1 MAYISGKY
9 TSATEYSITL
19 GGMAIGTVYAILV
32 QDLNSDG
39 SSNGFVCK
47 WKSGATSSTYT
58 DDYTTSA
65 TYSRYDRR
73 IGFFQGSFNTKVGTV
88 VSDDNFDK
96 WADGQAV
103 IKAWGGGGGG
113 PTPKKHYYYQ
123 VKLYG
128 NGGVFS
134 DGSKTYSTYW
144 WPKDDVA
151 SSETTSPKV
160 NTSSFPSPTRNGY
173 RLTGWAKTSN
183 GTPTSQ
189 LTFTATSTDADSPTL
204 GNEAYAI
211 WAARQVLVYD
221 YNGGRYGNET
231 GTSSIYVDKG
241 ATFEVSR
248 VPSKDGYS
256 FVGWKRTYDNK
267 IYQEGQTFIVKA
279 EKEVLTA
286 QWEAPF
292 KFRLSDTNEG
302 LVSFQVNRYAS
313 QGGDLLESKTISST
327 NFIEIVAR
335 DSNYIEITNAITAV
349 IKDGTKEIN
358 RNGFTAPLITARAD
372 SSSNQDQNEY
382 LKIKIEGSVTQSPVY
397 GSYGFRAG
405 LRPNHHTFLVG
416 SFAKS
421 YKYSLDAN
429 KGYWTED
436 ESTNPKKSSVKST
449 EQVDFSKYSSLVKRI
464 GYKLEGWGLS
474 ATGRKVTVPNGKYWI
489 TDDTNFYA
497 IWAARQVLVY
507 NYDGGRYGEETGSSS
522 IYVDKGSTFE
532 VSRVPSKDGYS
543 FVGWKR
549 TYDNKIY
556 QEGQTFIVKAEKE
569 VLTAQWE
576 APFKFR
582 LSDTNEGLVSFQVNR
597 YASQGGDLLE
607 SKTISSTNFIEIV
620 ARDSNYIE
628 ITNAITAVIKDGTK
642 EINRNG
648 FTAPLITARADSSSN
663 QDQNEYLKIKIEGSV
678 TQSPVYGS
686 YGFRAGLRPNHHTF
700 LVGSFAK
707 SYKYSLD
714 ANKGYWTEDE
724 STNPKKSSVKSTEQ
738 VDFSKYSSLVKRIGY
753 KLEGW
758 GLSAT
763 GRKVTVPNGKY
774 WITDDTNFYAIWQAQ
789 PHIILDANGGK
800 FDGTLSTK
808 DFYIDYGDVL
818 DFSQYKPS
826 WYGEGSY
833 ILLGWAE
840 NPASTSPTYGV
851 NEVIGPLYGAG
862 PYKYYAVWQKS
873 RATLTFH
880 GNGGLWYGNLQEQS
894 KTYKVG
900 ETVSFATYS
909 NDLVRAGYSLL
920 GWSTSP
926 TATDAP
932 WDPNGIVT
940 VGATDADYYA
950 VWQKHIDLFYW
961 YGNDTQDAAKI
972 AKGQPVT
979 NLTATIWNE
988 FKSRINQLTIAET
1001 GSSWSYSAVSSG
1013 DSITAAEVL
1022 AARNA
1027 LAALNNNVPLP
1038 TANQLQTGKQILAS
1052 YFNGTGSLK
1061 AALNIII
1068 NNYNK
1073 S

>member
-58 DDYTTSA
+58 EEYTTSS

-73 IGFFQGSFNTKVGTV
+73 IGFFQGSFNTDVGRRIT
-88 VSDDNFDK
+88 DDQFNS
-96 WADGQAV
+96 WADGESV

-113 PTPKKHYYYQ
+113 PTPTYQTNELNLRTGPGISSYKVKYLGSSGSTYNTATISNDAASTACWTRAGTNLEVIEVNYSDLYSSPFYFKEYTDKTFSEVKKTFADNDGQVYSSGTRYVKLFGTQTSYATYAINLRTGTGVTSYQVSYTNSQGNTVTATVSNDAASTVCYVKADSNLTITSVNYATNYAAPYTQQEYNSDFSSVIGTASGDTIKASGTRYFKIKGTYVEPTYKVTVAPNGGTYTGTSPITVSSGGSIDLTTVSNQTSRDGYVLTEWHWSANGKTYSTTAVITGISSNGTITAQWELKKHYYYQ

-134 DGSKTYSTYW
+134 DGSKTYTTYW

-151 SSETTSPKV
+151 SSETKDPKIDTSV
-160 NTSSFPSPTRNGY
+160 FPSPTRNGY
-173 RLTGWAKTSN
+173 KLKGWAKTSD

-189 LTFTATSTDADSPTL
+189 LTFTATSTDADNPTL
-204 GNEAYAI
+204 DNAAYAI

-241 ATFEVSR
+241 STFEVNR

-267 IYQEGQTFIVKA
+267 IYQEGQTFIIQA

-358 RNGFTAPLITARAD
+358 RNGFTVPLITARAD

-382 LKIKIEGSVTQSPVY
+382 LKVKTEGSVTQSPVY
-397 GSYGFRAG
+397 ESYGFRAG
-405 LRPNHHTFLVG
+405 LRPNHHTFLIG

-429 KGYWTED
+429 EGYWTN

-474 ATGRKVTVPNGKYWI
+474 ATGGKVTVPNGKYWI

-497 IWAARQVLVY
+497 V
-507 NYDGGRYGEETGSSS
+507 
-522 IYVDKGSTFE
+522 
-532 VSRVPSKDGYS
+532 
-543 FVGWKR
+543 
-549 TYDNKIY
+549 
-556 QEGQTFIVKAEKE
+556 
-569 VLTAQWE
+569 
-576 APFKFR
+576 
-582 LSDTNEGLVSFQVNR
+582 
-597 YASQGGDLLE
+597 
-607 SKTISSTNFIEIV
+607 
-620 ARDSNYIE
+620 
-628 ITNAITAVIKDGTK
+628 
-642 EINRNG
+642 
-648 FTAPLITARADSSSN
+648 
-663 QDQNEYLKIKIEGSV
+663 
-678 TQSPVYGS
+678 
-686 YGFRAGLRPNHHTF
+686 
-700 LVGSFAK
+700 
-707 SYKYSLD
+707 
-714 ANKGYWTEDE
+714 
-724 STNPKKSSVKSTEQ
+724 
-738 VDFSKYSSLVKRIGY
+738 
-753 KLEGW
+753 
-758 GLSAT
+758 
-763 GRKVTVPNGKY
+763 
-774 WITDDTNFYAIWQAQ
+774 WQAQ

-873 RATLTFH
+873 RATLTFY
-880 GNGGLWYGNLQEQS
+880 GNGGLWYGNLQKQS
-894 KTYKVG
+894 KTYEVG

-909 NDLVRAGYSLL
+909 NDLVRAGYLLL

-1001 GSSWSYSAVSSG
+1001 GRSWSYSDVLPG